1 MNNLF
6 FVPAILSVL
15 TFAASSVVRADAA
28 SHPREAEK
36 LAKLDDTLKVRCRAE
51 SFDSLVRLTRPRLT
65 WRGHDM
71 LWVTQDAAGRVGF
84 VMDRAYDL
92 GQPGPVFC
100 LLEADGY
107 CWPDAQQGAF
117 RYTRATDTAPIIV
130 ARDPKHGVVYHA
142 RWQSAPQTGS
152 GRMIDTRHVFL
163 LCDELHRWH
172 LLGDGP
178 ITSEGANGADEVDEQ
193 TIETMATWTAVPEH
207 PVDLAF
213 TLLATKQWGLSGDG
227 QNNPHH
233 PSLTIRWDMVPGKSD
248 TGGLADGIDAEDA
261 PPGPF
266 AAKQPPY
273 IVASQSESLDGLARR
288 IAHCS
293 TGFPVNG
300 DDHAK
305 RRYMDQL
312 EVSLRQL
319 NPALGRRITAGER
332 IVLSEQM
339 HLMLKP

>member
-1 MNNLF
+1 MSNVF
-6 FVPAILSVL
+6 FVSTVISVVICAVL
-15 TFAASSVVRADAA
+15 SVVRADAG
-28 SHPREAEK
+28 SQRLEADE
-36 LAKLDDTLKVRCRAE
+36 LAKLDDALMVRYRAE

-65 WRGHDM
+65 WRGRDM
-71 LWVTQDAAGRVGF
+71 LWVTHDAAGRVGF
-84 VMDRAYDL
+84 VMNRAYDF
-92 GQPGPVFC
+92 GQPGPGFC

-117 RYTRATDTAPIIV
+117 RYTHATDTAPTIV
-130 ARDPKHGVVYHA
+130 ARNPKRGVVYHA

-152 GRMIDTRHVFL
+152 GRLTDTRHLFL

-172 LLGDGP
+172 LLGEGP
-178 ITSEGANGADEVDEQ
+178 VTSDGANGADEVDEQ
-193 TIETMATWTAVPEH
+193 TIETGAKWTRVPGH
-207 PVDLAF
+207 PVNLAF

-227 QNNPHH
+227 QIDPHH
-233 PSLTIRWDMVPGKSD
+233 PSLTIRWDMVAGKSD
-248 TGGLADGIDAEDA
+248 TGGLVDGIGPDDAA
-261 PPGPF
+261 PGPF
-266 AAKQPPY
+266 MTKPPPY
-273 IVASQSESLDGLARR
+273 IIASESEPLQGLAKR

-293 TGFPVNG
+293 TDFPVNG

-312 EVSLRQL
+312 EGSLRQL
-319 NPALGRRITAGER
+319 NPALGRRITAGDK